1 MLDDFLLRAGLAGF
15 AIAAI
20 AGPLGCFVV
29 WRRMAYFGA
38 TLAHAAL
45 LGVAFG
51 LLLSLDPMLGILLVT
66 LSVALLFLA
75 LERRRLVARDT
86 LLGIL
91 AHATLAG
98 GLILVS
104 FLENVRIDLMA
115 VLFGDILAV
124 SGADLMLTGGAALGG
139 LAALALLWRPLLAA
153 TVDHDLAV
161 VEGQP
166 ANRAETLFTLL
177 LALIIAIGMKL
188 IGLLL
193 IVSMLI
199 IPPAAARPLSASPE
213 RMALLASAIGM
224 VSVFGGLAG
233 SLHWDLP
240 SGAAIVAAA
249 SLLFVATTL
258 LRRWFRR

>member
-1 MLDDFLLRAGLAGF
+1 MFDDFLLRATLAGLAV
-15 AIAAI
+15 AAI

-38 TLAHAAL
+38 TLAHASL

-51 LLLSLDPMLGILLVT
+51 LLLSLQPMLGILLVT
-66 LSVALLFLA
+66 VSVALLFLA

-91 AHATLAG
+91 AHATLAV

-104 FLENVRIDLMA
+104 LMENVRVDLMA

-124 SGADLMLTGGAALGG
+124 SSGDLLLTAGAAAAGGG
-139 LAALALLWRPLLAA
+139 LLLALWRPLLSA

-161 VEGQP
+161 VEGRH
-166 ANRAETLFTLL
+166 AGRAETLFTLL
-177 LALIIAIGMKL
+177 LALMIAIGMKL
-188 IGLLL
+188 VGLLL

-199 IPPAAARPLSASPE
+199 IPPAAARPLAASPE
-213 RMALLASAIGM
+213 RMALLASAVGM
-224 VSVFGGLAG
+224 LSVLAG
-233 SLHWDLP
+233 LQASLHWDLP

-249 SLLFVATTL
+249 SGLFVLTTAL
-258 LRRWFRR
+258 QFWRRR